1 MMNEG
6 EDAGKME
13 KNRVENS
20 AKHWEQIQ
28 KWLYEGEETI
38 YTYGLL
44 LDMVVLTTRR
54 IVLIDR
60 TLFGR
65 EKGILSIPYSR
76 IDSIGLYVKGFWNRA
91 HVLEIRTKGK
101 TYELEFKRGTDCQG
115 VYRWLSCLICE

>member
-1 MMNEG
+1 MMNEWENALNMG
-6 EDAGKME
+6 

-91 HVLEIRTKGK
+91 HVLEIRTKGE